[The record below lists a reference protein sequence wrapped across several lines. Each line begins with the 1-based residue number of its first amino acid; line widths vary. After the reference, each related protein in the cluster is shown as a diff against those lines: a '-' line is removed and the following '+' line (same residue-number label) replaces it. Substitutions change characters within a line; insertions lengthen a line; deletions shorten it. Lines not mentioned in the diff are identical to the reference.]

1 MLKETFLNLIA
12 EYSDNKTYNI
22 KCWFEIE
29 KKYSSKSRYY
39 HNLSHIKNMIDEL
52 NEIKSLVNDLDSLLF
67 AIYYHDIIYKAT
79 RQDNEYKSALFF
91 EKRISQTDFR
101 GIKKVMKQIELTKEH
116 KKSDDNDTN
125 ILLDLDFAVLGLPL
139 EEYRIYYGNIRREY
153 KVFPD
158 FMYKKGRIKALMSF
172 LDSDYI
178 FKTDY
183 FINKYEK
190 QARVNINYELKYLS
204 E

>member
-12 EYSDNKTYNI
+12 EYSDNETYNI
-22 KCWFEIE
+22 KCWSEIE

-39 HNLSHIKNMIDEL
+39 HNLGHIKNMIDEL
-52 NEIKSLVNDLDSLLF
+52 NEIESMVNDLDTLLF
-67 AIYYHDIIYKAT
+67 TVYYHDIIYKAT
-79 RQDNEYKSALFF
+79 KSDNEYKSALFF
-91 EKRISQTDFR
+91 EKRISQTDFM

-139 EEYRIYYGNIRREY
+139 EEYRIYYENIRREY

-190 QARVNINYELKYLS
+190 QARANINYELKYLS